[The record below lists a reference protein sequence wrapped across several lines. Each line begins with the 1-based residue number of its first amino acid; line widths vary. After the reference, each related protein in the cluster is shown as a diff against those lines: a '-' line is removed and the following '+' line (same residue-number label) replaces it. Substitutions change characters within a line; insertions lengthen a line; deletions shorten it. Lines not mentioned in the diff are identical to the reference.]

1 MAPPPRLVRMAQAGK
16 LGRKSGE
23 GFYPYDSD

>member
-1 MAPPPRLVRMAQAGK
+1 MAPPPRLLKMLEEGK

-23 GFYPYDSD
+23 GFFTYG

>member
-1 MAPPPRLVRMAQAGK
+1 MVPPERLVLMRDEGK

-23 GFYPYDSD
+23 GFFVYDS